1 MSTFKPY
8 TYFQC
13 PCSDTS
19 IPANLSTP
27 LDSPTLEERTFDPRA
42 PLSEVPGPEHHTLH
56 ATTPP
61 ANPYILHCAYCMWS
75 SSEIGI
81 HFEKPNSVYS
91 QLAKIKNG
99 GTPLIGAKERRRD
112 REERRTSLATEM
124 ILEEADEVAEK
135 HLDPNEKLDIETQ
148 YANLKSF
155 YQGQLA
161 DSNPSSALG
170 FSNDYG
176 YGSPG
181 ALTRIMGLY
190 TGGSFGDRKAKSKAA
205 SMREASDSPE
215 GFQVYDH
222 SSETAAITQLHE
234 EGWAGTIST
243 EQRINQIS
251 PPTRFLDSLRPIP
264 CLLRTKRSKRC
275 RTCRHILSKPEG
287 KVPTTR
293 FRIRLVALSYIPS
306 ITLSPLQP
314 TPPSTTGP
322 TFITLTPLKP
332 TQFLLTFKNPLFEP
346 VKISLATK
354 GLTTDRHA
362 SKVILLCPQFDVGAN
377 TDMWD
382 EALQDSSTTHPQ
394 DRKQS
399 TATHSSMTSIDL
411 SNGAHGKPWDKGRNW
426 TSVVVEV
433 TPGKLKAK
441 LQGLEQ
447 QRRLEEEVQKERVE
461 EDADV
466 CEIAVFVRVEW
477 EADAAGDGEGKGV
490 GEKDGREK
498 RELAYWCVVGVGR
511 IDK

>member
-1 MSTFKPY
+1 
-8 TYFQC
+8 
-13 PCSDTS
+13 
-19 IPANLSTP
+19 
-27 LDSPTLEERTFDPRA
+27 
-42 PLSEVPGPEHHTLH
+42 
-56 ATTPP
+56 
-61 ANPYILHCAYCMWS
+61 MWS

-81 HFEKPNSVYS
+81 HFEKLNSVYS
-91 QLAKIKNG
+91 QLSKIKNG
-99 GTPLIGAKERRRD
+99 GAPMVSGRERRRE
-112 REERRTSLATEM
+112 REERRSSLATET
-124 ILEEADEVAEK
+124 ILEEADEVTEK
-135 HLDPNEKLDIETQ
+135 HPDPNEKLDIESQ

-155 YQGQLA
+155 YQSQLA

-181 ALTRIMGLY
+181 AFTRLMGLY
-190 TGGSFGDRKAKSKAA
+190 TGGSFSEKRAKYKAA
-205 SMREASDSPE
+205 SMREASDSSE
-215 GFQVYDH
+215 GLQIYDPACE
-222 SSETAAITQLHE
+222 SAAISQLLK
-234 EGWAGTIST
+234 EGWTGTITT
-243 EQRINQIS
+243 EQRTNQTS
-251 PPTRFLDSLRPIP
+251 PPTRFLESLRPIP
-264 CLLRTKRSKRC
+264 SLLRTKRSKRC
-275 RTCRHILSKPEG
+275 RTCRHILSKPES

-314 TPPSTTGP
+314 TPAPTSSTTA
-322 TFITLTPLKP
+322 IILTPLQP

-382 EALQDSSTTHPQ
+382 EALQDSSSSGNPH
-394 DRKQS
+394 DRKHS
-399 TATHSSMTSIDL
+399 NATHASMTSIDL
-411 SNGAHGKPWDKGRNW
+411 ANEAHGKPWDRGRNW

-441 LQGLEQ
+441 LPGLEQ
-447 QRRLEEEVQKERVE
+447 QRRLEEEVQKETVE

-477 EADAAGDGEGKGV
+477 EADAAGDGEGKIG
-490 GEKDGREK
+490 GMGDRDGREK

-511 IDK
+511 IGK

>member
-8 TYFQC
+8 AYFQC

-19 IPANLSTP
+19 ILANSSTP
-27 LDSPTLEERTFDPRA
+27 PDSPTHEEERTFDPRA
-42 PLSEVPGPEHHTLH
+42 PRANYSLYPLEHLLYYAQDPVFNAQYVYHLSQSMRRQSPKYPMFRHLRQHPIFFTVHT
-56 ATTPP
+56 
-61 ANPYILHCAYCMWS
+61 
-75 SSEIGI
+75 
-81 HFEKPNSVYS
+81 
-91 QLAKIKNG
+91 IKNG
-99 GTPLIGAKERRRD
+99 GDPLISAKERRRD
-112 REERRTSLATEM
+112 RDERRSSLATET
-124 ILEEADEVAEK
+124 ILEEADEVIEK
-135 HLDPNEKLDIETQ
+135 HTDPNEKLDIESQ

-190 TGGSFGDRKAKSKAA
+190 TGGSFGDRKAKSKTA
-205 SMREASDSPE
+205 SMREACDSTE
-215 GFQVYDH
+215 GLQVYDP
-222 SSETAAITQLHE
+222 ETESVAVSQLLRD
-234 EGWAGTIST
+234 GWEGTIAT
-243 EQRINQIS
+243 EQRTNQTS
-251 PPTRFLDSLRPIP
+251 PSTRFLDSLRPIP

-275 RTCRHILSKPEG
+275 RTCRHILSKPES
-287 KVPTTR
+287 KP
-293 FRIRLVALSYIPS
+293 L
-306 ITLSPLQP
+306 PLQP
-314 TPPSTTGP
+314 APSPTPAQ
-322 TFITLTPLKP
+322 ITLTPLKP

-362 SKVILLCPQFDVGAN
+362 SKVILLCPQFEVGAN

-382 EALQDSSTTHPQ
+382 EALQDSSSSAH
-394 DRKQS
+394 DRKHS
-399 TATHSSMTSIDL
+399 TATHGSMASIDL
-411 SNGAHGKPWDKGRNW
+411 SNEAHGKPWDKGRNW

-433 TPGKLKAK
+433 TPGKLKTK
-441 LQGLEQ
+441 LPGLEQ

-477 EADAAGDGEGKGV
+477 EADAAGDGDGAGKLG
-490 GEKDGREK
+490 GLGDRDGREK

-511 IDK
+511 IGK

>member
-1 MSTFKPY
+1 MLPSTNA
-8 TYFQC
+8 
-13 PCSDTS
+13 
-19 IPANLSTP
+19 I
-27 LDSPTLEERTFDPRA
+27 
-42 PLSEVPGPEHHTLH
+42 G
-56 ATTPP
+56 
-61 ANPYILHCAYCMWS
+61 NPYILHCAYCMWS

-81 HFEKPNSVYS
+81 TFEKPNSVYS
-91 QLAKIKNG
+91 QLSKLKNG
-99 GTPLIGAKERRRD
+99 GTPLISAKERRRN
-112 REERRTSLATEM
+112 REERRTSLATET
-124 ILEEADEVAEK
+124 ILEEADEVTEK
-135 HLDPNEKLDIETQ
+135 QLDPNEKLDIESQ
-148 YANLKSF
+148 YENLKSF

-190 TGGSFGDRKAKSKAA
+190 TGGSFGDRKAKSKN
-205 SMREASDSPE
+205 SGMREASDSTE
-215 GFQVYDH
+215 GLQVYEPE
-222 SSETAAITQLHE
+222 SESTAVSQLLQ
-234 EGWAGTIST
+234 EGWTGTITT
-243 EQRINQIS
+243 EQRTNQIS
-251 PPTRFLDSLRPIP
+251 PPTQFLDSLRPIP

-275 RTCRHILSKPEG
+275 RTCRHILSKPES

-314 TPPSTTGP
+314 APIPTPTP
-322 TFITLTPLKP
+322 TSIVLTPLKP

-382 EALQDSSTTHPQ
+382 EALQDSSSGNAH
-394 DRKQS
+394 DRKHS
-399 TATHSSMTSIDL
+399 TATHGSMASIDL
-411 SNGAHGKPWDKGRNW
+411 SNEAHGKPWDKGRNW

-433 TPGKLKAK
+433 TPGKLKTK
-441 LQGLEQ
+441 LSGLEQ

-466 CEIAVFVRVEW
+466 CEIALFVRVEW
-477 EADAAGDGEGKGV
+477 EADAAGDGDGTGKMGL
-490 GEKDGREK
+490 GLGLGLSERDAREK

-511 IDK
+511 IGK